1 MKILSQK
8 FNNILENN
16 FVKLNEVIQDTNI
29 FISEKL
35 FIPIHHLIEIA
46 HKEKLKNS
54 LKKNFPFDIEGKWVS
69 LFLFTWNK
77 LPNKIV
83 SIGYYTYDYQRY
95 YIWYKSERQQHIFI
109 CSFISTDLKQSINDF
124 LHSFFQT
131 AGLDY
136 LEEGIWGSE
145 IDYEP
150 DKKLILCDLIE
161 EDIAKKYYSLATN
174 YLLSINQ
181 FKV

>member
-16 FVKLNEVIQDTNI
+16 FVKLNKVIKNTHI
-29 FISEKL
+29 FVSEKL
-35 FIPIHHLIEIA
+35 FIPIDHLVEVE
-46 HKEKLKNS
+46 HSQRLKS
-54 LKKNFPFDIEGKWVS
+54 SIMQNFPFDLQGDWVS

-83 SIGYYTYDYQRY
+83 SIGYYTYDFQSY
-95 YIWYKSERQQHIFI
+95 YIWYKSERKQHIFI
-109 CSFISTDLKQSINDF
+109 CSFISIDLKKSIDDF

-131 AGLDY
+131 AGFDY
-136 LEEGIWGSE
+136 LEEGIWDSK
-145 IDYEP
+145 INYEP

-161 EDIAKKYYSLATN
+161 EDKALKYYSLASN

-181 FKV
+181 FKD